1 MSGSSELK
9 REREVQGYAQSWK
22 AAQGSSLNVALNVD
36 SIELYELR
44 GNGFTPRAS
53 RDKALTAFAQLAV
66 FRLGVARGM
75 ISLIDQNAQHVL
87 AEATQNL
94 KLVDLDGQSDH
105 SPSSR
110 GAPNVSAKS
119 SPSVKSHAIAHNDLW
134 LGASIVSRSEG
145 ICEHVLTST
154 CTAKDP
160 DCDQTYT
167 AAGLIIPNCQDDP
180 RFCNRPYV
188 KSEPG
193 IRFYAAVPIVSRN
206 GHKIGVY
213 SVSDE
218 KPRDG
223 LSIDELQFMQGVA
236 QAVMEHLEWAR
247 DRVDRFKGER
257 IVRGLAAFIEGCAPL
272 CDETKEQIPKSP
284 STVRPPEMCLV
295 AAKRPNMTRTNSQ
308 FRNGSV
314 KLKEVDKKRRSS
326 SAGPPQTDTAV
337 PAASQPPEAMP
348 SPRKKP
354 SNKCKVDGLSRMFHR
369 AAEILRQATLADG
382 VILFGATTTDSKE
395 MLRALRSGG
404 NRSEDDEDGCSTT
417 QCNTSGSENGA
428 GLDSSDSDT
437 SPSARPC
444 QIFSYSL
451 ADEKARADI
460 EQGTALSLGALEKYF
475 RLFPRGK
482 TFSFTEEGSGLSSED
497 DSASDRE
504 PPLTP
509 DDNGEQQGGQSR
521 PSRKVKMD
529 HRELLKKIPGAKS
542 VVFVPLF
549 DHVDDRLYGGC
560 FLWTSVNGRIM
571 NLDADLSYL
580 RAFSNAIM
588 SSVGRIN
595 THKNEAAKTTFIA
608 SISHELR
615 SPLHGILGAA
625 EFLKDMTDDP
635 YQMALVDSISIC
647 GKTLLDTL
655 NHVLDYSKINRLG
668 GLQMRRGVRQN
679 KQINLN
685 PDSLES
691 MNMTAVVDLAVVLE
705 EVVGAIS
712 AGHIFK
718 LPGTNVPSTSG
729 DLAALLP
736 AGPQTPGS
744 EGSVSILLD
753 IDHKISW
760 MVRTQPGAIRR
771 IIMNLFGNA
780 LKYTST
786 GYVLVS
792 LRGQLNSDKSKIN
805 ALIRIEDT
813 GKGMSEEFKRNRLF
827 VPFSQEDS
835 FQPGTG
841 LGLSIVKQIVDS
853 LHGNLEV
860 KSEQY
865 KGTAIDVRLRFTPG
879 PPGESA
885 PTDETLRAVAKRT
898 QGKKVVLLKDEQYP
912 ETQGSPPTCQKLT
925 DTLSDT
931 CRNWFGMKVVQ
942 EGSPD
947 AANPD
952 IFVYCEPP
960 PHEILVRR
968 IDNLLKTSSC
978 KKIPIVIV
986 VCPNAEQAVRVKQCK
1001 GASMSSLPIIVEVI
1015 PQPCGPRKLGRVVS
1029 HCLDMADKITINPS
1043 LSLEVRLPAL
1053 PLPSP
1058 PISVVLPTSPP
1069 PLDPETPSLAVEVP
1083 PPPPPSGPKSGS
1095 KLHLLLVDD
1104 NKINLQLLVMFMK
1117 KCKFTYEVAENGQEA
1132 LDKFRAGC
1140 LNGPGGGGSAAKRF
1154 DFVLMDISMPV
1165 MNGIEATKH
1174 IRAFERENRLSRSNV
1189 IALTGLASADT
1200 RREADAAGVDI
1211 YLPKPVKFAELKSL
1225 LSTE

>member
-22 AAQGSSLNVALNVD
+22 VAQGSSLNVALNVD

-66 FRLGVARGM
+66 FRLGLTRGM
-75 ISLIDQNAQHVL
+75 ISLIDQTAQHVL
-87 AEATQNL
+87 AEATRNMG
-94 KLVDLDGQSDH
+94 LVDLDGQSDH
-105 SPSSR
+105 SPSPR
-110 GAPNVSAKS
+110 APNVSANS
-119 SPSVKSHAIAHNDLW
+119 SPSVKSKAIAHNDLW
-134 LGASIVSRSEG
+134 LGAVIVSRSDAM
-145 ICEHVLTST
+145 CEHALTST

-160 DCDQTYT
+160 DCDRTYT
-167 AAGLIIPNCQDDP
+167 APGLIISNCQDDP

-188 KSEPG
+188 KAEPG

-223 LSIDELQFMQGVA
+223 LTIDELKFMQGVA

-272 CDETKEQIPKSP
+272 CDESKEQVPKSP
-284 STVRPPEMCLV
+284 STVRPPEMSLV
-295 AAKRPNMTRTNSQ
+295 AARRPNMTRTNSQ
-308 FRNGSV
+308 FRGGTV
-314 KLKEVDKKRRSS
+314 KLKEVDKRRRASS
-326 SAGPPQTDTAV
+326 VELSQTDTGDSAV
-337 PAASQPPEAMP
+337 PRPPEATP
-348 SPRKKP
+348 SPRKKT

-369 AAEILRQATLADG
+369 AADILRQSTLADG

-404 NRSEDDEDGCSTT
+404 NRSDDDDDGCSTT

-482 TFSFTEEGSGLSSED
+482 TFSFTDEGSGLSSED

-509 DDNGEQQGGQSR
+509 DENSEQQCGQSR
-521 PSRKVKMD
+521 PNRKVKMD

-625 EFLKDMTDDP
+625 EFLKDMAADP
-635 YQMALVDSISIC
+635 YQTALIDSISIC

-679 KQINLN
+679 KLINLN

-718 LPGTNVPSTSG
+718 LPGSHISTTNDGLTTF
-729 DLAALLP
+729 LP
-736 AGPQTPGS
+736 AGPSTPGA

-753 IDHKISW
+753 IDHRISW

-792 LRGQLNSDKSKIN
+792 LRGQLNADKSKIN

-813 GKGMSEEFKRNRLF
+813 GKGMSEEYRRNRLF

-865 KGTAIDVRLRFTPG
+865 KGTEVDVRLRFTPG
-879 PPGESA
+879 PSGDSA
-885 PTDETLRAVAKRT
+885 PLDETMQATAKRT
-898 QGKKVVLLKDEQYP
+898 RGKQVVLLKESQCL

-931 CRNWFGMKVVQ
+931 CKNWFGFKVAQ
-942 EGSPD
+942 EGSLD
-947 AANPD
+947 ATNAD

-968 IDNLLKTSSC
+968 VQNLLKTSSDG
-978 KKIPIVIV
+978 KIPIVIII
-986 VCPNAEQAVRVKQCK
+986 CPNAEQAVRVKQCQD
-1001 GASMSSLPIIVEVI
+1001 ASLRSLPVIVEVI
-1015 PQPCGPRKLGRVVS
+1015 PQPCGPRKLGRVIS
-1029 HCLDMADKITINPS
+1029 HCLDTADKMAINLP
-1043 LSLEVRLPAL
+1043 LSPEVRLPTF

-1058 PISVVLPTSPP
+1058 SLPTAAPMSPP
-1069 PLDPETPSLAVEVP
+1069 PLNPETPSLAVEVP
-1083 PPPPPSGPKSGS
+1083 ASPPPPGPKSGNN
-1095 KLHLLLVDD
+1095 LHLLLVDD

-1132 LDKFRAGC
+1132 LDKFKAGC
-1140 LNGPGGGGSAAKRF
+1140 LNGPGGGSARRF

-1174 IRAFERENRLSRSNV
+1174 IRAFERENKLPRSNI
-1189 IALTGLASADT
+1189 IALTGLASADS

>member
-1 MSGSSELK
+1 MSASSELK

-66 FRLGVARGM
+66 FRLGLTRGM

-87 AEATQNL
+87 AEATRNL
-94 KLVDLDGQSDH
+94 KLVDLDGQSGH
-105 SPSSR
+105 GSS
-110 GAPNVSAKS
+110 APNVSANS
-119 SPSVKSHAIAHNDLW
+119 SPSVKSNAIAHNDLW
-134 LGASIVSRSEG
+134 LGASIVSRSEA
-145 ICEHVLTST
+145 ICEHALTST

-223 LSIDELQFMQGVA
+223 LTIDELQFLQGVA

-272 CDETKEQIPKSP
+272 CDESKEQVPKSP
-284 STVRPPEMCLV
+284 STVRPPEMSLV

-308 FRNGSV
+308 FRGSAV
-314 KLKEVDKKRRSS
+314 KLKEVDKRRRASS
-326 SAGPPQTDTAV
+326 VELPQTDTAAS
-337 PAASQPPEAMP
+337 AAPPPPEAMP
-348 SPRKKP
+348 SPRKKA
-354 SNKCKVDGLSRMFHR
+354 SNKCKADGLSRMFHR

-395 MLRALRSGG
+395 MLRALRLGG
-404 NRSEDDEDGCSTT
+404 NRSDDDDEGCSTT

-428 GLDSSDSDT
+428 GLDSSDSET

-451 ADEKARADI
+451 ADEKARAGI

-482 TFSFTEEGSGLSSED
+482 TFSFTDEGSGLSSED

-504 PPLTP
+504 PPPTP
-509 DDNGEQQGGQSR
+509 DENSEQQSGQSR

-625 EFLKDMTDDP
+625 EFLKDMAADP
-635 YQMALVDSISIC
+635 YQTALIDSISIC

-679 KQINLN
+679 KLINLN

-718 LPGTNVPSTSG
+718 LPGSHISTTNDGLTTF
-729 DLAALLP
+729 LP
-736 AGPQTPGS
+736 AGPSTPGA

-792 LRGQLNSDKSKIN
+792 LRGQLNSDKSRIN

-813 GKGMSEEFKRNRLF
+813 GKGMSEEYKRSRLF

-865 KGTAIDVRLRFTPG
+865 KGTEVDVRLRFTPG
-879 PPGESA
+879 PSGDSA
-885 PTDETLRAVAKRT
+885 PLDDTMRATAERT
-898 QGKKVVLLKDEQYP
+898 RGKQVVLLKELQCP

-931 CRNWFGMKVVQ
+931 CKNWFGLKVAQ

-947 AANPD
+947 AANTD

-968 IDNLLKTSSC
+968 VQNLLKTSPC
-978 KKIPIVIV
+978 EKIPIVIV
-986 VCPNAEQAVRVKQCK
+986 ICPNAEQAVRVKQCQD
-1001 GASMSSLPIIVEVI
+1001 ASLRSLPVIVEVI
-1015 PQPCGPRKLGRVVS
+1015 PQPCGPRKLGRVIS
-1029 HCLDMADKITINPS
+1029 HCLDTADKMALNLP
-1043 LSLEVRLPAL
+1043 LSPEVRLPTFPL
-1053 PLPSP
+1053 SSPPLP
-1058 PISVVLPTSPP
+1058 VVAPTSPL
-1069 PLDPETPSLAVEVP
+1069 PLNPETPSLAAEVPAP
-1083 PPPPPSGPKSGS
+1083 PPPPGPKSGNN
-1095 KLHLLLVDD
+1095 LHLLLVDD
-1104 NKINLQLLVMFMK
+1104 NEINLRLLVMFMK
-1117 KCKFTYEVAENGQEA
+1117 KCRFTYEVAENGQEA
-1132 LDKFRAGC
+1132 LDKFKAGC
-1140 LNGPGGGGSAAKRF
+1140 LDGPGGGSARRF

-1174 IRAFERENRLSRSNV
+1174 IRSFERENKLPRSNI
-1189 IALTGLASADT
+1189 IALTGLASEDT